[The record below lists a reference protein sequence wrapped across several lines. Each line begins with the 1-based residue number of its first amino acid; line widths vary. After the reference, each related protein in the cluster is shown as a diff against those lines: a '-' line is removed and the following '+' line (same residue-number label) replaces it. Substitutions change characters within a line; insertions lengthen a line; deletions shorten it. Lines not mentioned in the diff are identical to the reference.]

1 MLRFIVR
8 RILFI
13 ILVWVFIVFFS
24 NLGMRMARNSEVS
37 RPDYNLVQHS
47 KRAWQ
52 DTRTFLSG
60 ALRGDLGT
68 MRIPS
73 GLAPIKD
80 FLGESYVNSMGLLL
94 VALVIAA
101 ILGLGIGSM
110 AALTK
115 RRMLVL
121 PLLTLTI
128 LGISTPSFFA
138 GLLLQVG
145 ELRYLA
151 ITGRRLVSMAG
162 FGWDFEHM
170 LMPVLVLAARPLAYL
185 TRAAFLSL
193 NRVMEEDYIRTAFS
207 KGLSLR
213 RIVNVH
219 ALRNIAIPVLTSVGV
234 SVRFSLSTLP
244 VVEFFFNWPGMGRR
258 LLEAINTRQTPV
270 VVALASALGLTF
282 LFINLLLDIAYRL
295 VDPRVREA

>member
-1 MLRFIVR
+1 MLRFIGR

-37 RPDYNLVQHS
+37 RPDYDLVQHG

-60 ALRGDLGT
+60 ALQGDFGT

-73 GLAPIKD
+73 GLIQIKD

-101 ILGLGIGSM
+101 ILGLYIGGV

-128 LGISTPSFFA
+128 LGVSIPSFFA

-162 FGWDFEHM
+162 FGWDLEHM

-185 TRAAFLSL
+185 TRAAFLAL

-219 ALRNIAIPVLTSVGV
+219 ALRNIAIPVLTAVGV

-258 LLEAINTRQTPV
+258 LLEAINTRQTLV
-270 VVALASALGLTF
+270 VVTLASAMGLTF
-282 LFINLLLDIAYRL
+282 LMINLLLDVVYRII
-295 VDPRVREA
+295 DPRVREL

>member
-8 RILFI
+8 RIFFI

-24 NLGMRMARNSEVS
+24 NLGMRMARNSEIS
-37 RPDYNLVQHS
+37 TPDYNLVQHS

-60 ALRGDLGT
+60 VLRGDLGT
-68 MRIPS
+68 TRIPS
-73 GLAPIKD
+73 GLVPIKD
-80 FLGESYVNSMGLLL
+80 ILGESYVNSMGLLL

-162 FGWDFEHM
+162 FGWDLEHM

-193 NRVMEEDYIRTAFS
+193 NRVMEEDFIRTAFS

-219 ALRNIAIPVLTSVGV
+219 ALRNIAIPLLTAVGV

-282 LFINLLLDIAYRL
+282 LLINLLLDVAYRII
-295 VDPRVREA
+295 DPRVREP